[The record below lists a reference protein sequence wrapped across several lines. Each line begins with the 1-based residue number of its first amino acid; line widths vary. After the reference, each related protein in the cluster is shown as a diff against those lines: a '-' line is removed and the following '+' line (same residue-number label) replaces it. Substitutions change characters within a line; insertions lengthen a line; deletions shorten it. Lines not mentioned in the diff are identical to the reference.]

1 MSENISL
8 VIPRDYIV
16 IIIVLE
22 QISTNEQTSSK
33 KNLAVHHQPSFRIQN
48 KEMALVLN
56 NLTSGIVVDIL
67 N

>member
-8 VIPRDYIV
+8 VIPRDSIV

-33 KNLAVHHQPSFRIQN
+33 KPGYASSTHIQN
-48 KEMALVLN
+48 PE
-56 NLTSGIVVDIL
+56 
-67 N
+67 